1 MRIPHNTLGSITRD
15 KRKHILFLNDLFVGS
30 QNVLLTPIVETLKD
44 EYHCMNLSM
53 PKGPHDGVRR
63 IRHLCMSESLKPDLI
78 VAHGTAATIAAQ
90 IIGIEKV
97 LIKPYFCTSNMISNM
112 LPEKQSKARIELPN
126 LDYPEYLTISRQMAT
141 EYHQQEERVYQRG
154 IHNAHALFF
163 ASDTESPIY
172 KNYVEH
178 FGNAVI
184 LPAENDFSPKAVN
197 CIVTFIKEILSVEQK
212 EQIFSEEDFIKE
224 SLREKI
230 SEDDLE
236 RINKIFTIVKQYHTD
251 REEKQNTKIRKFVI
265 TKSVTPRRELDNKE
279 NIHYN
284 TEDMN
289 AFNIIEYLKKEPFDI
304 DEYLQIFDRAWL
316 LSREKEQALVEKAQQ
331 GDEEAMNLLLWSKA
345 PVVTNLANQYTN
357 KGKGA
362 SLQQLL
368 NVAMSVLQKAVLEY
382 DVHNEDPL
390 IKFAVPLM
398 REALEKL

>member
-15 KRKHILFLNDLFVGS
+15 KRKHILFLNDQFVGR
-30 QNVLLTPIVETLKD
+30 QNVLLTPIVENLKD
-44 EYHCMNLSM
+44 EFYCMNLSM
-53 PKGPHDGVRR
+53 PKRPHDGVRR
-63 IRHLCMSESLKPDLI
+63 IRHLCRSENLRPDLI
-78 VAHGTAATIAAQ
+78 VAYGTAATLAAQ

-112 LPEKQSKARIELPN
+112 LPEKQSKVRIELPN

-251 REEKQNTKIRKFVI
+251 REEKQNTKIRKLII
-265 TKSVTPRRELDNKE
+265 TKSVTERREQD
-279 NIHYN
+279 
-284 TEDMN
+284 
-289 AFNIIEYLKKEPFDI
+289 
-304 DEYLQIFDRAWL
+304 DE
-316 LSREKEQALVEKAQQ
+316 
-331 GDEEAMNLLLWSKA
+331 
-345 PVVTNLANQYTN
+345 
-357 KGKGA
+357 
-362 SLQQLL
+362 
-368 NVAMSVLQKAVLEY
+368 
-382 DVHNEDPL
+382 
-390 IKFAVPLM
+390 
-398 REALEKL
+398 

>member
-30 QNVLLTPIVETLKD
+30 QNVLLTPIVESLKD
-44 EYHCMNLSM
+44 EFYCMNLRM
-53 PKGPHDGVRR
+53 PKGPHNGVRR

-112 LPEKQSKARIELPN
+112 LPEKQSKVRIELPN

-141 EYHQQEERVYQRG
+141 EYHQLEERVYQRG

-251 REEKQNTKIRKFVI
+251 REEKQNTKIRKLII
-265 TKSVTPRRELDNKE
+265 TKSVTERREQD
-279 NIHYN
+279 
-284 TEDMN
+284 
-289 AFNIIEYLKKEPFDI
+289 
-304 DEYLQIFDRAWL
+304 DE
-316 LSREKEQALVEKAQQ
+316 
-331 GDEEAMNLLLWSKA
+331 
-345 PVVTNLANQYTN
+345 
-357 KGKGA
+357 
-362 SLQQLL
+362 
-368 NVAMSVLQKAVLEY
+368 
-382 DVHNEDPL
+382 
-390 IKFAVPLM
+390 
-398 REALEKL
+398 

>member
-63 IRHLCMSESLKPDLI
+63 IRHLCMSESLRPDLI
-78 VAHGTAATIAAQ
+78 VAHGTAATLAAQ
-90 IIGIEKV
+90 ISGIEKV